1 MKKLLEHLT
10 SIRDYLHL
18 QEDILRR
25 QEEEKFN
32 KKINSLVLELCNYLN
47 QDITKLSVSNNRYIV
62 WKKQIIIDKN
72 RVEFYKA
79 YECEQN
85 GVKYLFTHAGV
96 SPEWLRNN
104 HIKEE
109 DNLSLILNEEH
120 WDLYDQSSYLRGG
133 YFLFGSPLWAD
144 IREHASSKER
154 LKDYIQIFGHTM
166 LSRPYFEDKIICLDC
181 KKAFILENNE
191 IKEF

>member
-62 WKKQIIIDKN
+62 WKKQIIIDKRGIDAFRTKLCQKTDIPISAIN
-72 RVEFYKA
+72 IYKLN
-79 YECEQN
+79 YNPITVIRIDLE
-85 GVKYLFTHAGV
+85 L
-96 SPEWLRNN
+96 L
-104 HIKEE
+104 
-109 DNLSLILNEEH
+109 NLIEKS
-120 WDLYDQSSYLRGG
+120 D
-133 YFLFGSPLWAD
+133 A
-144 IREHASSKER
+144 
-154 LKDYIQIFGHTM
+154 KDSNY
-166 LSRPYFEDKIICLDC
+166 S
-181 KKAFILENNE
+181 
-191 IKEF
+191 